1 MPGGASAPVL
11 SYPRTMRVVL
21 GLSLATLIVVVASCS
36 DQTNPASTTPVVP
49 EEDAGTDAPV
59 DPETSTV
66 TGDPSKGILLE
77 GTVIGESGPF
87 EGQVLTLPD
96 GTIGCAE
103 PGKACEAEPQA
114 AGVARVTIDGVIA
127 PGLIDAHNHILFDI
141 FDNSDWLPKQTYQ
154 NHDDWT
160 KDTNEPRYTVMVD
173 VKQCLEDASQG
184 KPVWCPTKFDGAG
197 NIKCEMEKWGEMKG
211 LAAGTTSIVGL
222 PGTGLPCFQSLART
236 IDTQFNDLDSD
247 KVQTA
252 AILPSKATA
261 DGVCAN
267 YTSGKTAAY
276 LIHIGEGI
284 NATALAEFTKLG
296 TLTTTPGCL
305 YAPQTAI
312 THGTAFTATEFAAM
326 KAKEMKLTWSPAS
339 NIALYGATTNIPL
352 ALDNG
357 ITVSLAP
364 DWSMG
369 GSQNMLDELRFAK
382 SYSDKTWG
390 GRLTAQDLVTMATK
404 NSAIIL
410 GLSDKIGT
418 IKKGM
423 LADIF
428 AVRGPR
434 SAPYDTLVASSAK
447 DVALTMVGGKALYGD
462 VSLRAIGAGGASCE
476 DFDSC
481 GTPKFVCVAEPGATS
496 DKLNQTYAQ
505 VRDILEAAMKDIDVA
520 RPPAIGGN
528 FAPVAPV
535 VGCSVK

>member
-1 MPGGASAPVL
+1 
-11 SYPRTMRVVL
+11 MRAVL
-21 GLSLATLIVVVASCS
+21 GLSLATVIVLIASCS

-49 EEDAGTDAPV
+49 EEDAGLDGSV
-59 DPETSTV
+59 DESSTV
-66 TGDPSKGILLE
+66 TGDPTKGILLE
-77 GTVIGESGPF
+77 GTVLGESGPF

-103 PGKACEAEPQA
+103 PGKVCEADPAA
-114 AGVARVTIDGVIA
+114 AGVAHVTIDGVIS
-127 PGLIDAHNHILFDI
+127 PGLVDTHNHILFDI
-141 FDNSDWLPKQTYQ
+141 FDDSDWLPKQLYK

-160 KDTNEPRYTVMVD
+160 KNTNEPRYTVMVD

-184 KPVWCPTKFDGAG
+184 KPVWCPTRFNSTG
-197 NIKCEMEKWGEMKG
+197 NLKCEMEKWGEMKG
-211 LAAGTTSIVGL
+211 LAAGTTAIVGL
-222 PGTGLPCFQSLART
+222 PGVALPCYASLART
-236 IDTQFNDLDSD
+236 IDTQFNGLDTD

-261 DGVCAN
+261 DGVCTN
-267 YTSGKTAAY
+267 YASGKTAAY
-276 LIHIGEGI
+276 LIHIGEGVVMDPL
-284 NATALAEFTKLG
+284 ATAEFTKLG
-296 TLTTTPGCL
+296 TLTTTAGCL

-326 KAKEMKLTWSPAS
+326 KAKDMKLTWSPAS
-339 NIALYGATTNIPL
+339 NIALYGATTNVPL

-357 ITVSLAP
+357 ILVSLAP

-382 SYSDKTWG
+382 SYSDTKWA
-390 GRLTAQDLVTMATK
+390 GRLTSRDLHTMATK
-404 NSAIIL
+404 NGAIIL
-410 GLSDKIGT
+410 GLSDKLGT

-428 AVRGPR
+428 AVRGPHT
-434 SAPYDTLVASSAK
+434 APYDTIVAASSK
-447 DVALTMVGGKALYGD
+447 DVALTMVGGKVLYGD
-462 VSLRAIGAGGASCE
+462 ISLRAVGAGGASCE

-481 GTPKFVCVAEPGATS
+481 GTPKFLCVAVPGATN

-505 VRDILEAAMKDIDVA
+505 VHDILEAAMKDIDVA
-520 RPPAIGGN
+520 RPQAIGGN

-535 VGCSVK
+535 VGCNVK

>member
-1 MPGGASAPVL
+1 
-11 SYPRTMRVVL
+11 MRAVL
-21 GLSLATLIVVVASCS
+21 GVSLATVFVLVASCS
-36 DQTNPASTTPVVP
+36 DPANNSANTPPVVGP
-49 EEDAGTDAPV
+49 KEDAGIDPPADDA
-59 DPETSTV
+59 STEGGV
-66 TGDPSKGILLE
+66 VVKAILLE
-77 GTVIGESGPF
+77 GTVLGESGPF

-103 PGKACEAEPQA
+103 PGKACEAEPAA
-114 AGVARVTIDGVIA
+114 AGASRVAIDGVIS
-127 PGLIDAHNHILFDI
+127 PGLIDTHNHILFDI

-154 NHDDWT
+154 NHNDWT

-184 KPVWCPTKFDGAG
+184 KPVWCPTKFDGTG
-197 NIKCEMEKWGEMKG
+197 NLKCEMEKWGEMKG

-222 PGTGLPCFQSLART
+222 PGTGLPCYQSLART
-236 IDTQFNDLDSD
+236 IDTQFNGLSSD

-261 DGVCAN
+261 DGACAN
-267 YTSGKTAAY
+267 FASGKTAAY
-276 LIHIGEGI
+276 LIHIGEGVDS
-284 NATALAEFTKLG
+284 TALAEFTKLG

-305 YAPQTAI
+305 YAPQTVI

-326 KAKEMKLTWSPAS
+326 KAKDMKLTWSPAS
-339 NIALYGATTNIPL
+339 NIALYGQTTNIPL

-357 ITVSLAP
+357 ILISLAP

-382 SYSDKTWG
+382 KYSDTTWA
-390 GRLTAQDLVTMATK
+390 GRLTSQDLFTMATK
-404 NSAIIL
+404 NAATVL

-423 LADIF
+423 LADLF

-434 SAPYDTLVASSAK
+434 AAPYDTITSASAK
-447 DVALTMVGGKALYGD
+447 DVALTMVGGQILYGD
-462 VSLRAIGAGGASCE
+462 ASLKANGSADSTCE

-481 GTPKFVCVAEPGATS
+481 GTPKFLCVALPNKTT

-505 VRDILEAAMKDIDVA
+505 IRDILAAALADIDVA
-520 RPPAIGGN
+520 RPQAIGGN
-528 FAPVAPV
+528 FAPTAPV
-535 VGCSVK
+535 VGCSAK